1 MLDLDKSCIILPQS
15 NQGKTACTIPQG
27 AHDMSKLSSLLGHF
41 QCWIGF
47 HNFRVINK
55 TLGFGAAGSVEKV
68 QCRRC
73 GMTMTREA

>member
-1 MLDLDKSCIILPQS
+1 
-15 NQGKTACTIPQG
+15 
-27 AHDMSKLSSLLGHF
+27 MSKISSLLGHF
-41 QCWIGF
+41 LCWIGF

-68 QCRRC
+68 RCRRC